1 MEGCYENGCLPKS
14 ELLQRLMWFLETVHG
29 TGHVQLKEDLCGRTE
44 SLWTIQARKARGEHV
59 YINIYHWLF
68 KVCFIKRC
76 FGCLCMDPSYSLITG
91 SGITEQQPV
100 QTLNRTPPSLFL
112 TTPNTNHPKQR
123 PNLKERSGLY
133 IGALSNSSFY
143 ECNSMW
149 MMCDFMFF
157 KQRLY
162 LTLFSWCF
170 CLWSCP
176 VGPVHLDRWC
186 STSTCSNAF

>member
-1 MEGCYENGCLPKS
+1 MEELSLCEPSRPGRPKENMCISIFIIDCLKYVS
-14 ELLQRLMWFLETVHG
+14 SNGASVVCVWT
-29 TGHVQLKEDLCGRTE
+29 HVILWSQGRA
-44 SLWTIQARKARGEHV
+44 SQSSNLSKPWIAQ
-59 YINIYHWLF
+59 
-68 KVCFIKRC
+68 
-76 FGCLCMDPSYSLITG
+76 
-91 SGITEQQPV
+91 
-100 QTLNRTPPSLFL
+100 PPSHFL
-112 TTPNTNHPKQR
+112 ATPNTNHPKQR

-162 LTLFSWCF
+162 LTLFSCF
-170 CLWSCP
+170 CLWSRP
-176 VGPVHLDRWC
+176 AGPVHLDRWC